1 MLILSDILASA
12 FLAAHELYRIIRRH
26 EDWKRLVLYM
36 AVWVSAV
43 LLFIKA
49 PFIRYGLAFLLM
61 LPLLAAVTCIDL
73 HQKGVVRISL
83 GVPALMILLL
93 FTPYIDNYFQ
103 DFGVFVRHNVMA

>member
-1 MLILSDILASA
+1 
-12 FLAAHELYRIIRRH
+12 
-26 EDWKRLVLYM
+26 
-36 AVWVSAV
+36 
-43 LLFIKA
+43 
-49 PFIRYGLAFLLM
+49 M